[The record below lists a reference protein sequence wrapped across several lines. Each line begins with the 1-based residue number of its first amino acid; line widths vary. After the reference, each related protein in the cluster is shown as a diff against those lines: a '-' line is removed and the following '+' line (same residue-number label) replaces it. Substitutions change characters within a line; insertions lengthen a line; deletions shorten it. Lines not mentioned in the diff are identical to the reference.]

1 MKKEKEN
8 RNNFQIGV
16 FGSASDLKYSKA
28 LEKMAEDVGYL
39 IAQRGGVLMF
49 GLEKDGDSLSM
60 AAVRGAKRGNG
71 LTVGITYGRK
81 TDTEICPDIVI
92 TSGMERG
99 GGREYILGIN
109 CDAAIAISGGSGTL
123 NEIAVAYQLNIPVV
137 AISNTGGWAEK
148 LAGQYLDDRK
158 RLKIFTAENAKQAV
172 DMAFELAKKFKKD

>member
-1 MKKEKEN
+1 MN
-8 RNNFQIGV
+8 RKDKNNLQIGV
-16 FGSASDLKYSKA
+16 FGSASDLKYGKE
-28 LEKMAEDVGYL
+28 LEKIAEEVGYL
-39 IAQRGGVLMF
+39 IAQKGGVLFF

-99 GGREYILGIN
+99 GGREYILAAN

-137 AISNTGGWAEK
+137 AILNTGGWAEK
-148 LAGQYLDDRK
+148 LADQYLDERK
-158 RLKIFTAENAKQAV
+158 RLKIISASTPKEAV
-172 DMAFELAKKFKKD
+172 DLAFILAQKYRK